1 MSIGI
6 FETPEEQQEFV
17 SRIGNLRSKF
27 AMLDAERQAALGDPS
42 RLNALLQE
50 QRRVKVETEEELKR
64 KQLDNFAK
72 QNPQFAEMYK
82 IFGEK
87 GLQTAYLDS
96 VAAQRQE
103 QEKKQLEQTY
113 IDAGMNPQLASL
125 IASGVDPEIAQD
137 LLGGDTEQDI
147 IDNIDKQ
154 VEATEEMTNFADQF
168 ANLSEAFGTAD
179 AIQEG
184 INVAARGLGFNDP
197 APETGAAAR
206 ARDSLNLEILANLA
220 ADFTGRPN
228 MLIYEEIRNILPTK
242 TLDSEFAAFERYKN
256 VLNLTEGRINDL
268 ESGIKSNLTSDSN
281 KTKYA
286 EELAKTKRLKLKLE
300 AAIASL
306 NPERKQVKKD
316 FFDPKEISGTGQ
328 FKDFYRQ

>member
-27 AMLDAERQAALGDPS
+27 AMLDAERQASLGDPR

-64 KQLDNFAK
+64 KQLDDFAK

-96 VAAQRQE
+96 VAAQRQD

-137 LLGGDTEQDI
+137 LLGGDTDQDI

-184 INVAARGLGFNDP
+184 INIAARGLGFNDP

>member
-1 MSIGI
+1 YA
-6 FETPEEQQEFV
+6 T
-17 SRIGNLRSKF
+17 NLARTE
-27 AMLDAERQAALGDPS
+27 AMMGDPR

-64 KQLDNFAK
+64 NQLDNFAK
-72 QNPQFAEMYK
+72 QNPQFAEIYK

-96 VAAQRQE
+96 VAAQRQD

-113 IDAGMNPQLASL
+113 ISAEVDPQLASL

-137 LLGGDTEQDI
+137 LLGGDTDQDI

-154 VEATEEMTNFADQF
+154 VEATEETTNFADQF

-184 INVAARGLGFNDP
+184 INIAARGLGLNDP

-206 ARDSLNLEILANLA
+206 ARDTLNLEILANLA

-242 TLDSEFAAFERYKN
+242 TLDSEFAAFEKYKN

-286 EELAKTKRLKLKLE
+286 IELAKTKRLKLKLE

-328 FKDFYRQ
+328 FRDFYRQ

>member
-1 MSIGI
+1 MSIGKQDLQ
-6 FETPEEQQEFV
+6 ELAQGLGEYQQ
-17 SRIGNLRSKF
+17 RYATNLARTE
-27 AMLDAERQAALGDPS
+27 AMMGDPR

-64 KQLDNFAK
+64 NQLDNFAK
-72 QNPQFAEMYK
+72 QNPQFAEIYK

-96 VAAQRQE
+96 VAAQRQD

-113 IDAGMNPQLASL
+113 ISAEVDPQLASL

-137 LLGGDTEQDI
+137 LLGGDTDQDI

-154 VEATEEMTNFADQF
+154 VEATEETTNFADQF

-184 INVAARGLGFNDP
+184 INIAARGLGLNDP

-206 ARDSLNLEILANLA
+206 ARDTLNLEILANLA

-242 TLDSEFAAFERYKN
+242 TLDSEFAAFEKYKN

-286 EELAKTKRLKLKLE
+286 IELAKTKRLKLKLE

-328 FKDFYRQ
+328 FRDFYRQ

>member
-328 FKDFYRQ
+328 FRDFYRQ

>member
-27 AMLDAERQAALGDPS
+27 AMLDAERQAALGDPR

-96 VAAQRQE
+96 VAAQRQD

-137 LLGGDTEQDI
+137 LLGGDTDQDI

-154 VEATEEMTNFADQF
+154 VEATEETTNFADQF

-184 INVAARGLGFNDP
+184 INIAARGLGLNDP

-328 FKDFYRQ
+328 FRDFYRQ

>member
-1 MSIGI
+1 
-6 FETPEEQQEFV
+6 
-17 SRIGNLRSKF
+17 
-27 AMLDAERQAALGDPS
+27 
-42 RLNALLQE
+42 
-50 QRRVKVETEEELKR
+50 
-64 KQLDNFAK
+64 
-72 QNPQFAEMYK
+72 
-82 IFGEK
+82 
-87 GLQTAYLDS
+87 
-96 VAAQRQE
+96 
-103 QEKKQLEQTY
+103 
-113 IDAGMNPQLASL
+113 
-125 IASGVDPEIAQD
+125 

-154 VEATEEMTNFADQF
+154 VEATEETTNFADQF

-184 INVAARGLGFNDP
+184 INIAARGLGLNDP

-328 FKDFYRQ
+328 FRDFYRQ

>member
-27 AMLDAERQAALGDPS
+27 AMLDAERQAALGDPR

-64 KQLDNFAK
+64 KQLDDFAK

-113 IDAGMNPQLASL
+113 ISAGMNPQLATL

-137 LLGGDTEQDI
+137 LLGGDTDQDI

-184 INVAARGLGFNDP
+184 INIAARRLGTNEP

-328 FKDFYRQ
+328 FRDFYRQ

>member
-137 LLGGDTEQDI
+137 LLGGDTDQDI

>member
-1 MSIGI
+1 MG
-6 FETPEEQQEFV
+6 
-17 SRIGNLRSKF
+17 
-27 AMLDAERQAALGDPS
+27 
-42 RLNALLQE
+42 
-50 QRRVKVETEEELKR
+50 
-64 KQLDNFAK
+64 
-72 QNPQFAEMYK
+72 
-82 IFGEK
+82 
-87 GLQTAYLDS
+87 
-96 VAAQRQE
+96 
-103 QEKKQLEQTY
+103 
-113 IDAGMNPQLASL
+113 
-125 IASGVDPEIAQD
+125 
-137 LLGGDTEQDI
+137 
-147 IDNIDKQ
+147 
-154 VEATEEMTNFADQF
+154 
-168 ANLSEAFGTAD
+168 
-179 AIQEG
+179 
-184 INVAARGLGFNDP
+184 
-197 APETGAAAR
+197 
-206 ARDSLNLEILANLA
+206 
-220 ADFTGRPN
+220 PN